1 MMKKLDRIAQ
11 MRQMER
17 RKPLAILQTERN
29 LKSLR
34 GAGVITGAETTGRDL
49 RRRDNANRK

>member
-1 MMKKLDRIAQ
+1 

-17 RKPLAILQTERN
+17 RKPLAVLQTERN

-34 GAGVITGAETTGRDL
+34 GAGVITGAETTGKDL
-49 RRRDNANRK
+49 LRRDNANKK